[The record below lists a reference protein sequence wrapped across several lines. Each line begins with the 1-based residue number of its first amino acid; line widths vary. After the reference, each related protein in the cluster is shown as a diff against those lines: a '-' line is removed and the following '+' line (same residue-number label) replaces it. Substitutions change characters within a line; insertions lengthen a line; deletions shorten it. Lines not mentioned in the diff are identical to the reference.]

1 MPIAKKFDTRAT
13 RAISRCKFV
22 DCMSYEIQK

>member
-13 RAISRCKFV
+13 RAISICKFV